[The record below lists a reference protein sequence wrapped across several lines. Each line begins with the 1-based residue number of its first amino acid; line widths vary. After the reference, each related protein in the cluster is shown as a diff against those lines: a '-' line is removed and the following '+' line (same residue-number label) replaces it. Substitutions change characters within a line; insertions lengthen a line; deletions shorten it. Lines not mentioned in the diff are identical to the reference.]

1 MSCPSPPAPD
11 AAFRDLPSLVAA
23 HARARPTAP
32 ALSCGPRTLDWAG
45 FDAQVERVA
54 ASLQRDG
61 LVARQCVAI
70 CAAASIGY
78 VVAFV
83 GALRAGLAVAPLA
96 PGSTPEQ
103 LAAMA
108 GDARARLVFVDAPTA
123 ARGVAWPDGA
133 RIVPVEAL
141 ESDAPSTAPP
151 SITPPSSGSLPSC
164 SSSASS
170 PPWLCAPGTRAKP
183 VAIEPDWPFN
193 IIYSSGTTG
202 TPKGIVQPHAMRWA
216 HVRRGA
222 LSGYGPQAR
231 TLIATPLYSNTTLV
245 CLMPTLGWGGCAVL
259 MPKFEVEG
267 YLALAEAERITH
279 TMLVPVQYQ
288 RLMAHPRFGA
298 HDLSSF
304 RFKFCTS
311 APFAAELK
319 ADVLAR
325 WPGGLVE
332 YYGMTEGGGTCILHA
347 HVHPHKL
354 HTVGQPSEG
363 HDIRLI
369 DEQGVEVPR
378 HTPGGASVASGE
390 VVGRSPAMMTGY
402 HGQSALTREAEW
414 FDEQGRRYI
423 RTGDIGRFDADG
435 FLILHDRRKD
445 MVISGGFNIYPSDL
459 EAVLRQHPQVADVAV
474 AGVPSARWGE
484 TPVAFVVARP
494 NPAPCGP
501 AASSTSEEAP
511 SLSPGMSQPAL
522 AATLR
527 DWANAQLGKTQR
539 LAAVQLMAELPR
551 NAIGKVLKRELRA
564 HWIAQHETPDP
575 GADPSGTPG
584 AQP

>member
-1 MSCPSPPAPD
+1 LAPEP
-11 AAFRDLPSLVAA
+11 AFRDLPRLVAE
-23 HARARPTAP
+23 HARAQPAAP
-32 ALSCGPRTLDWAG
+32 ALVCGPHALSWAD

-61 LVARQCVAI
+61 LVPRQCVAI
-70 CAAASIGY
+70 CAASSIGY
-78 VVAFV
+78 VVAFA

-96 PGSTPEQ
+96 PGSTPAQ

-108 GDARARLVFVDAPTA
+108 EDAQARLVFIDADVAT
-123 ARGVAWPDGA
+123 RGLPWPPGL
-133 RIVPVEAL
+133 RVVGLEAL
-141 ESDAPSTAPP
+141 QPGAPSAVPSPP
-151 SITPPSSGSLPSC
+151 S
-164 SSSASS
+164 
-170 PPWLCAPGTRAKP
+170 WLCAPGTPAQP
-183 VAIEPDWPFN
+183 VTIEPDWPFN

-298 HDLSSF
+298 FDLSSF

-319 ADVLAR
+319 ADILAR

-347 HVHPHKL
+347 HAHPHKL
-354 HTVGQPSEG
+354 HTVGQPAEG

-369 DEQGVEVPR
+369 DEQGVEVTR
-378 HTPGGASVASGE
+378 TPGGASVASGE

-402 HGQSALTREAEW
+402 HGQSTLTREAEW
-414 FDEQGRRYI
+414 FDAQGRRYI
-423 RTGDIGRFDADG
+423 RTGDIGRFDEDG
-435 FLILHDRRKD
+435 FLVLHDRRKD

-459 EAVLRQHPQVADVAV
+459 EAVLRQHPQVAEVAV
-474 AGVPSARWGE
+474 VGVPSARWGE
-484 TPVAFVVARP
+484 TPVAFVVTRP
-494 NPAPCGP
+494 GAAQDAPAPSRP
-501 AASSTSEEAP
+501 AHAP
-511 SLSPGMSQPAL
+511 ALSPDTSQDAL
-522 AATLR
+522 AATLLA
-527 DWANAQLGKTQR
+527 WANAQLGKTQR
-539 LAAVQLMAELPR
+539 LAAVRLLAELPR
-551 NAIGKVLKRELRA
+551 SSIGKVLKRELRTR
-564 HWIAQHETPDP
+564 WEAQHASVYSGPDLP
-575 GADPSGTPG
+575 RTAGEGP
-584 AQP
+584 